1 MIGRQVIVINKTF
14 TLQELEQFMQE
25 NWDKEQYNDFGI
37 GKPTSLSVDEYILL
51 PATQR
56 YLVIVYPKA
65 AGGLFNKENK
75 IVLTVAD
82 TPAGAVEGLAAF
94 NPKGGPLSGIWKTG
108 VVMNAE
114 KERKGPAEDVLQ
126 AYTAHMKDILSKNG
140 VLKYIF

>member
-1 MIGRQVIVINKTF
+1 MIGRQVVITNKSF

-25 NWDKEQYNDFGI
+25 NWDKEQYSDFKI
-37 GKPTSLSVDEYILL
+37 GKPTSISVDEYIIL

-75 IVLTVAD
+75 IVLSVAD
-82 TPAGAVEGLAAF
+82 TPAGAQEAF
-94 NPKGGPLSGIWKTG
+94 YEYIPSRGPITSLWQTSKIL
-108 VVMNAE
+108 NAE
-114 KERKGPAEDVLQ
+114 KERKGPAEEVLQ

-140 VLKYIF
+140 FLK

>member
-56 YLVIVYPKA
+56 
-65 AGGLFNKENK
+65 
-75 IVLTVAD
+75 
-82 TPAGAVEGLAAF
+82 
-94 NPKGGPLSGIWKTG
+94 
-108 VVMNAE
+108 
-114 KERKGPAEDVLQ
+114 
-126 AYTAHMKDILSKNG
+126 
-140 VLKYIF
+140 